1 MYLPIRSI
9 AGSLYN
15 PFPPATDV
23 TNSDFL
29 KIQKYWWRIQI
40 FKTQLVVRQQR
51 SLRTPVLDKNT
62 AYSAYSEHSE
72 SQYFLQIVALL
83 KTWIYFGVY

>member
-1 MYLPIRSI
+1 MYLPIRSF

-15 PFPPATDV
+15 PFPLATDV

-29 KIQKYWWRIQI
+29 KIQKYWCYIHN

-51 SLRTPVLDKNT
+51 SLRTPVLDKYIT
-62 AYSAYSEHSE
+62 YSAYSEHSE
-72 SQYFLQIVALL
+72 SQYFLQISALL
-83 KTWIYFGVY
+83 KTWISFGVY